1 MVDYSIFPLDE
12 EIKDKLAKLEISYAF
27 QPIFYP
33 DGKDIYA
40 YEALMRPKNIGVMDL
55 IEEFRIKNDLHT
67 LEVATIFGAVQCYA
81 KRGYH
86 SYIAINSF
94 PAESFT
100 AEEQAVFDEFYA
112 DVLGDKGII
121 EILEYTALDID
132 KWQSKKNSI
141 NRSRFNIALDDF
153 GTGYSNLHCLSD
165 LKPNY
170 IKIDRTFT
178 LKALRNKYDY
188 KLMTYII
195 DMAHSLGLKLCIE
208 GVETKG
214 EMEKIK
220 SMCPNFFQ
228 GYFFGRPCPYEDFVS
243 QFVKNKK

>member
-33 DGKDIYA
+33 NGMDIYA
-40 YEALMRPKNIGVMDL
+40 YEALMRPKNIGV
-55 IEEFRIKNDLHT
+55 
-67 LEVATIFGAVQCYA
+67 EVATIFGAVQCYA

-153 GTGYSNLHCLSD
+153 GTGNNNMMAVDIFAPHIVKLDRSLITDIENDVDKQEYYYYYRDSFHKRGIKVLAEGIESREEYEFLRDNGID
-165 LKPNY
+165 L
-170 IKIDRTFT
+170 
-178 LKALRNKYDY
+178 
-188 KLMTYII
+188 
-195 DMAHSLGLKLCIE
+195 
-208 GVETKG
+208 V
-214 EMEKIK
+214 
-220 SMCPNFFQ
+220 Q
-228 GYFFGRPCPYEDFVS
+228 GFYLGRPE
-243 QFVKNKK
+243 

>member
-33 DGKDIYA
+33 NGMDIYA

-121 EILEYTALDID
+121 EILESQHWTLTNGSLRRIQLTEAD
-132 KWQSKKNSI
+132 SI
-141 NRSRFNIALDDF
+141 
-153 GTGYSNLHCLSD
+153 LH
-165 LKPNY
+165 
-170 IKIDRTFT
+170 
-178 LKALRNKYDY
+178 
-188 KLMTYII
+188 LMILEQAII
-195 DMAHSLGLKLCIE
+195 I
-208 GVETKG
+208 
-214 EMEKIK
+214 
-220 SMCPNFFQ
+220 
-228 GYFFGRPCPYEDFVS
+228 
-243 QFVKNKK
+243 

>member
-33 DGKDIYA
+33 NGRDIYA

-121 EILEYTALDID
+121 EILEYTALDIFAPHIVKLDRSLITDIENDVD
-132 KWQSKKNSI
+132 KQEYYYYYRDSFHKRGIKVLAEGI
-141 NRSRFNIALDDF
+141 ESREEYEFLRDNGI
-153 GTGYSNLHCLSD
+153 D
-165 LKPNY
+165 L
-170 IKIDRTFT
+170 
-178 LKALRNKYDY
+178 
-188 KLMTYII
+188 
-195 DMAHSLGLKLCIE
+195 
-208 GVETKG
+208 V
-214 EMEKIK
+214 
-220 SMCPNFFQ
+220 Q
-228 GYFFGRPCPYEDFVS
+228 GFYLGRPE
-243 QFVKNKK
+243 

>member
-40 YEALMRPKNIGVMDL
+40 YEALMRPKNILVMDL
-55 IEEFRIKNDLHT
+55 IEEFRAKNDLHT

-132 KWQSKKNSI
+132 KWQSKRNSI

-153 GTGYSNLHCLSD
+153 GTGYSNFHYLYN
-165 LKPNY
+165 LKPDC
-170 IKIDRTFT
+170 IKVDRGLMKNALANQYENML
-178 LKALRNKYDY
+178 LKH
-188 KLMTYII
+188 MI
-195 DMAHSLGLKLCIE
+195 DMAHSVDVKMCIE
-208 GVETKG
+208 GIETQEELDKIL
-214 EMEKIK
+214 EMGCDYI
-220 SMCPNFFQ
+220 Q
-228 GYFFGRPCPYEDFVS
+228 GYYFSKPLPFNEIEEYL
-243 QFVKNKK
+243 KKKRK

>member
-100 AEEQAVFDEFYA
+100 
-112 DVLGDKGII
+112 
-121 EILEYTALDID
+121 
-132 KWQSKKNSI
+132 
-141 NRSRFNIALDDF
+141 
-153 GTGYSNLHCLSD
+153 
-165 LKPNY
+165 P
-170 IKIDRTFT
+170 
-178 LKALRNKYDY
+178 
-188 KLMTYII
+188 
-195 DMAHSLGLKLCIE
+195 
-208 GVETKG
+208 
-214 EMEKIK
+214 
-220 SMCPNFFQ
+220 
-228 GYFFGRPCPYEDFVS
+228 
-243 QFVKNKK
+243 

>member
-1 MVDYSIFPLDE
+1 
-12 EIKDKLAKLEISYAF
+12 
-27 QPIFYP
+27 
-33 DGKDIYA
+33 
-40 YEALMRPKNIGVMDL
+40 MRPKNIGVMDL

-153 GTGYSNLHCLSD
+153 GTGNNNMMAVDIFAPHIVKLDRSLKQILRMMLISRSITIIIETASIKEASKCL
-165 LKPNY
+165 
-170 IKIDRTFT
+170 
-178 LKALRNKYDY
+178 LRVLNQ
-188 KLMTYII
+188 
-195 DMAHSLGLKLCIE
+195 E
-208 GVETKG
+208 
-214 EMEKIK
+214 K
-220 SMCPNFFQ
+220 SMN
-228 GYFFGRPCPYEDFVS
+228 S
-243 QFVKNKK
+243 

>member
-33 DGKDIYA
+33 NGRDIYA

-121 EILEYTALDID
+121 EIL
-132 KWQSKKNSI
+132 
-141 NRSRFNIALDDF
+141 DDF
-153 GTGYSNLHCLSD
+153 GTGNNNMMAVDIFAPHIVKLDRSLITDIENDVDKQEYYFYYRDSFH
-165 LKPNY
+165 KRG
-170 IKIDRTFT
+170 IKV
-178 LKALRNKYDY
+178 LA
-188 KLMTYII
+188 
-195 DMAHSLGLKLCIE
+195 E
-208 GVETKG
+208 GVESREEYEFLRDNG
-214 EMEKIK
+214 IDLV
-220 SMCPNFFQ
+220 Q
-228 GYFFGRPCPYEDFVS
+228 GFYLGRPE
-243 QFVKNKK
+243 

>member
-1 MVDYSIFPLDE
+1 MVDYSIFPLEE

-33 DGKDIYA
+33 NGRDIYA

-121 EILEYTALDID
+121 EILEYTDWTLTNGSLRRIQLTEAD
-132 KWQSKKNSI
+132 SI
-141 NRSRFNIALDDF
+141 
-153 GTGYSNLHCLSD
+153 LH
-165 LKPNY
+165 
-170 IKIDRTFT
+170 
-178 LKALRNKYDY
+178 
-188 KLMTYII
+188 LMILEQAII
-195 DMAHSLGLKLCIE
+195 I
-208 GVETKG
+208 
-214 EMEKIK
+214 
-220 SMCPNFFQ
+220 
-228 GYFFGRPCPYEDFVS
+228 
-243 QFVKNKK
+243 

>member
-33 DGKDIYA
+33 NGMDIYA

-153 GTGYSNLHCLSD
+153 GTGNNNMMAVDIFAPHIVKLDRSLITDIENDVDKQEYYYYYSIKVLAEGIESREEYEFLRDNGID
-165 LKPNY
+165 L
-170 IKIDRTFT
+170 
-178 LKALRNKYDY
+178 
-188 KLMTYII
+188 
-195 DMAHSLGLKLCIE
+195 
-208 GVETKG
+208 V
-214 EMEKIK
+214 
-220 SMCPNFFQ
+220 Q
-228 GYFFGRPCPYEDFVS
+228 GFYLGRPE
-243 QFVKNKK
+243 

>member
-12 EIKDKLAKLEISYAF
+12 EIKDKLAKLKISYAF

-40 YEALMRPKNIGVMDL
+40 YEALMRPKNILVMDL
-55 IEEFRIKNDLHT
+55 IEEFRANNDLHT

-132 KWQSKKNSI
+132 KWQSKKNTI

-153 GTGYSNLHCLSD
+153 GTG
-165 LKPNY
+165 
-170 IKIDRTFT
+170 
-178 LKALRNKYDY
+178 
-188 KLMTYII
+188 II
-195 DMAHSLGLKLCIE
+195 I
-208 GVETKG
+208 
-214 EMEKIK
+214 
-220 SMCPNFFQ
+220 
-228 GYFFGRPCPYEDFVS
+228 
-243 QFVKNKK
+243 

>member
-33 DGKDIYA
+33 NGRDIYA

-153 GTGYSNLHCLSD
+153 GTGNNNMIVHAA
-165 LKPNY
+165 
-170 IKIDRTFT
+170 TG
-178 LKALRNKYDY
+178 A
-188 KLMTYII
+188 
-195 DMAHSLGLKLCIE
+195 
-208 GVETKG
+208 
-214 EMEKIK
+214 
-220 SMCPNFFQ
+220 
-228 GYFFGRPCPYEDFVS
+228 
-243 QFVKNKK
+243 

>member
-33 DGKDIYA
+33 NGMDIYA

-153 GTGYSNLHCLSD
+153 GTGNNNMMAVDIFAPHIVKLDRSLITDIENDVDKQEYYYYYRDSFHKRGIKVLAEGIESREKYEFLRDNGID
-165 LKPNY
+165 L
-170 IKIDRTFT
+170 
-178 LKALRNKYDY
+178 
-188 KLMTYII
+188 
-195 DMAHSLGLKLCIE
+195 
-208 GVETKG
+208 V
-214 EMEKIK
+214 
-220 SMCPNFFQ
+220 Q
-228 GYFFGRPCPYEDFVS
+228 GFYLGRPE
-243 QFVKNKK
+243 

>member
-33 DGKDIYA
+33 NGMDIYA

-94 PAESFT
+94 PAMIS
-100 AEEQAVFDEFYA
+100 V
-112 DVLGDKGII
+112 
-121 EILEYTALDID
+121 
-132 KWQSKKNSI
+132 
-141 NRSRFNIALDDF
+141 
-153 GTGYSNLHCLSD
+153 
-165 LKPNY
+165 P
-170 IKIDRTFT
+170 
-178 LKALRNKYDY
+178 LRNSR
-188 KLMTYII
+188 I
-195 DMAHSLGLKLCIE
+195 SP
-208 GVETKG
+208 ET
-214 EMEKIK
+214 I
-220 SMCPNFFQ
+220 S
-228 GYFFGRPCPYEDFVS
+228 S
-243 QFVKNKK
+243 QFIQSLPFLIIQINNIHQIVVCHTHYHFNSSYCMSHTMSIFFSYKNIVIYPRYLYHINMKLYWRFIYEWGK

>member
-33 DGKDIYA
+33 NGRDIYA

-55 IEEFRIKNDLHT
+55 IEEFREKDDLHT

-153 GTGYSNLHCLSD
+153 GTGNNNIMNLQEYYYYYRDSFHKRGIKVLAEGIESREEYEFLRDNGID
-165 LKPNY
+165 L
-170 IKIDRTFT
+170 
-178 LKALRNKYDY
+178 
-188 KLMTYII
+188 
-195 DMAHSLGLKLCIE
+195 
-208 GVETKG
+208 V
-214 EMEKIK
+214 
-220 SMCPNFFQ
+220 Q
-228 GYFFGRPCPYEDFVS
+228 GFYLGRPE
-243 QFVKNKK
+243 

>member
-33 DGKDIYA
+33 NGMDIYA

-94 PAESFT
+94 IIT
-100 AEEQAVFDEFYA
+100 GLKK
-112 DVLGDKGII
+112 LGP
-121 EILEYTALDID
+121 
-132 KWQSKKNSI
+132 
-141 NRSRFNIALDDF
+141 RIALDDF
-153 GTGYSNLHCLSD
+153 GTGNNNMMAVDIFAPHIVKLDRSLITDIENDVDKQEYYYYYRDSFHKRGIKVLAEGIESREEYEFLRDNGID
-165 LKPNY
+165 L
-170 IKIDRTFT
+170 
-178 LKALRNKYDY
+178 
-188 KLMTYII
+188 
-195 DMAHSLGLKLCIE
+195 
-208 GVETKG
+208 V
-214 EMEKIK
+214 
-220 SMCPNFFQ
+220 Q
-228 GYFFGRPCPYEDFVS
+228 GFYLGRPE
-243 QFVKNKK
+243 

>member
-33 DGKDIYA
+33 NGSDIYA

-153 GTGYSNLHCLSD
+153 GTGNNNMMAVDIFAPHIVKQEYYYYYRDSFHKTGIKVLAEGIESREEYEFLRDNGID
-165 LKPNY
+165 L
-170 IKIDRTFT
+170 
-178 LKALRNKYDY
+178 
-188 KLMTYII
+188 
-195 DMAHSLGLKLCIE
+195 
-208 GVETKG
+208 V
-214 EMEKIK
+214 
-220 SMCPNFFQ
+220 Q
-228 GYFFGRPCPYEDFVS
+228 GFYLGRPE
-243 QFVKNKK
+243 

>member
-40 YEALMRPKNIGVMDL
+40 YEALMRP
-55 IEEFRIKNDLHT
+55 KNDLHT

-132 KWQSKKNSI
+132 KWQSKKNNI

-153 GTGYSNLHCLSD
+153 GTGNNNMMAVDIFAPHIVKLDRSLITDIENDVDKQEYYFYYRDSFH
-165 LKPNY
+165 KRG
-170 IKIDRTFT
+170 IKV
-178 LKALRNKYDY
+178 LA
-188 KLMTYII
+188 
-195 DMAHSLGLKLCIE
+195 E
-208 GVETKG
+208 GVESREEYEFLRDNG
-214 EMEKIK
+214 IDLV
-220 SMCPNFFQ
+220 Q
-228 GYFFGRPCPYEDFVS
+228 GFYLGRPE
-243 QFVKNKK
+243 

>member
-40 YEALMRPKNIGVMDL
+40 YEALMRPKNILVMDL
-55 IEEFRIKNDLHT
+55 IEEFRAKNDLHT

-112 DVLGDKGII
+112 DVLGDKG
-121 EILEYTALDID
+121 
-132 KWQSKKNSI
+132 N
-141 NRSRFNIALDDF
+141 N
-153 GTGYSNLHCLSD
+153 
-165 LKPNY
+165 
-170 IKIDRTFT
+170 
-178 LKALRNKYDY
+178 
-188 KLMTYII
+188 
-195 DMAHSLGLKLCIE
+195 
-208 GVETKG
+208 
-214 EMEKIK
+214 
-220 SMCPNFFQ
+220 
-228 GYFFGRPCPYEDFVS
+228 
-243 QFVKNKK
+243 

>member
-33 DGKDIYA
+33 NGMDIYA

-153 GTGYSNLHCLSD
+153 
-165 LKPNY
+165 
-170 IKIDRTFT
+170 
-178 LKALRNKYDY
+178 
-188 KLMTYII
+188 
-195 DMAHSLGLKLCIE
+195 
-208 GVETKG
+208 
-214 EMEKIK
+214 
-220 SMCPNFFQ
+220 
-228 GYFFGRPCPYEDFVS
+228 
-243 QFVKNKK
+243 